1 MGKNI
6 KGYRMKRL
14 LLIGISLLVFAL
26 SQPDA
31 RADDQVYLPGT
42 AEEAEVEQYMFVGL
56 TGSYLGGLNNSGT
69 GGLRLGF
76 QNSLWRTI
84 FAVEGNSDQYK
95 AFLIEADRTVIAGL
109 LGGKGRIYL
118 GLSGGWMQYTEYFP
132 VADSDTTAEFKYD
145 GLAYGGNVGFMF
157 YLTDQIDMS
166 IEYRYLLTEYSDIN
180 IDGATLALHYFF

>member
-1 MGKNI
+1 
-6 KGYRMKRL
+6 MKRL

-31 RADDQVYLPGT
+31 RADDQVYLSGT
-42 AEEAEVEQYMFVGL
+42 AEEAEAEQYMFVGL
-56 TGSYLGGLNNSGT
+56 TGSYLNGLNESGV

-118 GLSGGWMQYTEYFP
+118 GLSGGWMQF
-132 VADSDTTAEFKYD
+132 SDDLVVINQETAVELKNNGY
-145 GLAYGGNVGFMF
+145 AYGGNIGFMF

-166 IEYRYLLTEYSDIN
+166 LEYRYLVTQNSCVCGEEN
-180 IDGATLALHYFF
+180 IHGATLALHYFF